1 MSESENK
8 VFFSKINDPKT
19 CSPLEEMSAQ
29 DVADLINKL
38 QNENKNLKKI
48 IAKELSENDELG
60 CEFVYVAILKDE
72 IELLKRKLELA
83 LCYLKVGANY
93 KDKDDCTGFCGDICY
108 SALTAIEMTNE

>member
-38 QNENKNLKKI
+38 QNENN
-48 IAKELSENDELG
+48 
-60 CEFVYVAILKDE
+60 
-72 IELLKRKLELA
+72 LLKRKLDVTKKTLTFYADKNHWNESLPDIRNWYLIETTDRGNYARKVLLDIEEL
-83 LCYLKVGANY
+83 K
-93 KDKDDCTGFCGDICY
+93 
-108 SALTAIEMTNE
+108 